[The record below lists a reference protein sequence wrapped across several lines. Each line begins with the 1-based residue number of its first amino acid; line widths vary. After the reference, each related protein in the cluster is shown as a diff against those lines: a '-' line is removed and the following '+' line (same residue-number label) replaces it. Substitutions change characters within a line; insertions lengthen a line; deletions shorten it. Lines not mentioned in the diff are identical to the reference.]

1 MTTVKL
7 IAEDISCN
15 HCKMTIENSLA
26 GAEGISEVAVDVD
39 SKTVSVT
46 YEEPPFNVDSL
57 LQALDD
63 LGYPAHQS

>member
-1 MTTVKL
+1 
-7 IAEDISCN
+7 
-15 HCKMTIENSLA
+15 MTIENSLS

-57 LQALDD
+57 LQTLDD